1 VEEAIGNFLE
11 GDKRRPR
18 RGKRFI
24 RTTRRY
30 GMGGLIVETKAFA
43 FIF

>member
-1 VEEAIGNFLE
+1 VEEAIGNFLKGE
-11 GDKRRPR
+11 KRRAR

-30 GMGGLIVETKAFA
+30 GMGGLRVETDTFA
-43 FIF
+43 SIS